1 MRTMHRYIV
10 SYTSSN
16 YADGSGPIRRESRIV
31 KANSPE
37 EAQDV
42 LRGMRERGEPLP
54 GHRYIGLV
62 DEATLVSK
70 GGEVTDGQD

>member
-1 MRTMHRYIV
+1 MQRYRV
-10 SYTSSN
+10 SYTSSH

-37 EAQDV
+37 EAQAV
-42 LRGMRERGEPLP
+42 LQGMRERWEPLP

-70 GGEVTDGQD
+70 GVDVDE